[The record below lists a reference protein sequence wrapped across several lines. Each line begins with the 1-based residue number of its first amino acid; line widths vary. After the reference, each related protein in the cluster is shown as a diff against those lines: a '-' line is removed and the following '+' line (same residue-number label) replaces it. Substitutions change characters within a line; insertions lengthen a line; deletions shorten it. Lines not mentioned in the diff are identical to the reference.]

1 LGPPVLGHFLNAAAA
16 PVGVTMVGVT
26 TTGVTTT
33 GVERAAGASETL
45 LGHHF
50 GRPELLSEALTH
62 RSAITGRQLTKGRT
76 ARSTGAGSNERLE
89 FVGDRVLG
97 LVMAEW
103 LAERFPHEQEGRLGP
118 RLANLVSQ
126 PVIAGIAEQLG
137 LAALLSVAE
146 GESRAGVR
154 HRATVLADAME
165 ALIGAMYLDAG
176 LEPPRRFVRR
186 AWQSV
191 METQAEP
198 PKDAKTAL
206 QEWLLGRAQP
216 LPAYA
221 LVSQEGPPH
230 DPVFT
235 VSVTA
240 GDSQGIGVAGSK
252 RVAERLAAEQLLE
265 RLVA

>member
-1 LGPPVLGHFLNAAAA
+1 MADGDPLEPPVLGHLLSAAAVPPGIES
-16 PVGVTMVGVT
+16 PV
-26 TTGVTTT
+26 
-33 GVERAAGASETL
+33 AASEAL
-45 LGHHF
+45 LGHRF
-50 GRPELLSEALTH
+50 ARPELLSEALTH
-62 RSAITGRQLTKGRT
+62 RSAVTGRQLAHGRT

-103 LAERFPHEQEGRLGP
+103 LAERFPHEPEGRLGP

-126 PVIAGIAEQLG
+126 PVIAGIAERLG
-137 LAALLSVAE
+137 LAALLSVAD

-186 AWQSV
+186 AWEAV
-191 METQAEP
+191 MATQAEP

-206 QEWLLGRAQP
+206 QEWLLGRGER

-240 GDSQGIGVAGSK
+240 GERQGIGVAGSK
-252 RVAERLAAEQLLE
+252 RTAERLAAEQLLGT
-265 RLVA
+265 LVA

>member
-1 LGPPVLGHFLNAAAA
+1 MADGNPLGPPALGHLLSAAATLPDADGAAAA
-16 PVGVTMVGVT
+16 
-26 TTGVTTT
+26 
-33 GVERAAGASETL
+33 SEVL
-45 LGHHF
+45 LGPRF
-50 GRPELLSEALTH
+50 ARPELLSEALTH
-62 RSAITGRQLTKGRT
+62 RSAVIGRPLARGRT
-76 ARSTGAGSNERLE
+76 APSTGAGSNERLE

-97 LVMAEW
+97 LLMAEW
-103 LAERFPHEQEGRLGP
+103 LAERFPQEQEGRLGP

-146 GESRAGVR
+146 GEARAGVR
-154 HRATVLADAME
+154 PRAPVLAAAME

-186 AWQSV
+186 AWHDV
-191 METQAEP
+191 MATQAEP

-206 QEWLLGRAQP
+206 QERLLGRGQP

-221 LVSQEGPPH
+221 LVSQDGPPH

-240 GDSQGIGVAGSK
+240 GDRQGIGVARSK
-252 RVAERLAAEQLLE
+252 RAAERLAAEQLLGQ
-265 RLVA
+265 LAT